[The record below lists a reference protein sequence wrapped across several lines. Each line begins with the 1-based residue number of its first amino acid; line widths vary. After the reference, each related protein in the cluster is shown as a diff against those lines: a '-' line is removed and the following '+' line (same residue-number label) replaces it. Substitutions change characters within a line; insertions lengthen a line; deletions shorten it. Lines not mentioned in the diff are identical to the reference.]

1 MSLSL
6 ADLIRSFRT
15 LSGDKVQPFFSSDDD
30 VKQWLN
36 EAQAQ
41 ACVRGRLIREDELD
55 AVCRVPLTAGKHTYP
70 LHPSVYELIDLWVQP
85 GSSTGRIRPV
95 DLKSREWL
103 DAEVHEWRQLG
114 RPACMAIQD
123 DTTIRM
129 VGTVETGDTLVLEC
143 YRLPIKPLV
152 HPSDKPEIH
161 AIHHQHL
168 VQWALHR
175 AFGIPDADFFDADR
189 SGLAER
195 EFTKYFG
202 PLPDSD
208 ARRTTRVDQAHHNK
222 AILP

>member
-15 LSGDKVQPFFSSDDD
+15 LSNDRVEPFFSSDDE

-41 ACVRGRLIREDELD
+41 ACVRGRLIREDELEG
-55 AVCRVPLTAGKHTYP
+55 VCRVPLTAGKHTYA
-70 LHPSVYELIDLWVQP
+70 LHPSVYELIHLWVVP
-85 GSSTGRIRPV
+85 GSAAGRIRPV

-103 DAEVHEWRQLG
+103 DAEFAEWRQLD

-129 VGTVETGDTLVLEC
+129 VGTVETGDALVLEC
-143 YRLPIKPLV
+143 YRLPLKPLV
-152 HPSDKPEIH
+152 HTSDKPEIH
-161 AIHHQHL
+161 AMHHQHL